1 MREIEFRGKTPEGK
15 WIYGGISIT
24 NDRAWIDQGFIGRE
38 WFGDTFVDK
47 DTIGQYTGMKDKN
60 GVKIFE
66 GDILKVHYIGGSENN
81 KVIYDRGTFCVDYSE
96 DYHPLLNEINHC
108 CEVIGNIWDNG
119 GLVND
124 SESTKEN

>member
-15 WIYGGISIT
+15 WIYGGISI
-24 NDRAWIDQGFIGRE
+24 NYDRAWIDQE

-47 DTIGQYTGMKDKN
+47 ETIGQYTGLEDKN

-66 GDILKVHYIGGSENN
+66 GDILKVHYIGSTENN
-81 KVIYDRGTFCVDYSE
+81 EVIYDRGAFCVEYSE

-108 CEVIGNIWDNG
+108 CEVIGNIYDN
-119 GLVND
+119 
-124 SESTKEN
+124 SELLKESE